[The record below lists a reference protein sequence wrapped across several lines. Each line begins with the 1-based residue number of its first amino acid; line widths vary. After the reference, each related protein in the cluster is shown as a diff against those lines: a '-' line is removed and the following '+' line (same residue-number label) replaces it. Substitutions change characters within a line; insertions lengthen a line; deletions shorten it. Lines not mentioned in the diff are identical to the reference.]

1 MKFEVNIKEKHKTIN
16 KTGKFET
23 NIMKINDKFFIQ
35 MLKNNE
41 IINIIPIDIKQLEN
55 MMLFIK
61 NNK

>member
-1 MKFEVNIKEKHKTIN
+1 MKFEVNIKESHKTISN
-16 KTGKFET
+16 TGKFET
-23 NIMKINDKFFIQ
+23 NIMKINNKFFIQ

-41 IINIIPIDIKQLEN
+41 IINIIPIDIKELEK

>member
-1 MKFEVNIKEKHKTIN
+1 MKFEVNIKETHKTIN
-16 KTGKFET
+16 KAGKFET

>member
-1 MKFEVNIKEKHKTIN
+1 MKFEVNIKERHKTIK

-41 IINIIPIDIKQLEN
+41 IINIIPINIKQLEN